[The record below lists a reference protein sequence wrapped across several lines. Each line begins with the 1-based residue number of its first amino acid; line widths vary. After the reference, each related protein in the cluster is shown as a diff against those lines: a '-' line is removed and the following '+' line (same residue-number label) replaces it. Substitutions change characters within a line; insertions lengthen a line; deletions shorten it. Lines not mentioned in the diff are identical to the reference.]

1 MSHTVPRS
9 APEKTPPG
17 QVQSIARAFNVL
29 ESVAGAQAPIGLT
42 EIAEQSGLPTGTVYR
57 LARTLV
63 ELGYL
68 RKDGKSKYTI
78 GSRVLML
85 AHASGEAVVSI
96 SRPYLEDLATASG
109 ETVALGTLQNDS
121 IVYLAQA
128 AGRGTIRTFTEIGQL
143 IHPHCTAIGKALLAD
158 WNVANV
164 KALLA
169 RTGMPK
175 YTERTITDADEFCAV
190 LDVTKQL
197 GYALNEGEQEE
208 GMRCLSVAIPYEG
221 MELGFSLS
229 APTPRMTD
237 EVVEDYVERML
248 ETAQALADDLYAH
261 TSRRGAGHLLEDNH

>member
-1 MSHTVPRS
+1 MSPTVPRS
-9 APEKTPPG
+9 APETTPSG
-17 QVQSIARAFNVL
+17 QVQSIARAFTVL
-29 ESVAGAQAPIGLT
+29 ESVADAQTPIGTT
-42 EIAEQSGLPTGTVYR
+42 EIADRSGLPTGTVYR
-57 LARTLV
+57 MARTLV
-63 ELGYL
+63 ALGYL
-68 RKDGKSKYTI
+68 RKDGRSKYTI

-85 AHASGEAVVSI
+85 ARASGEAVASI
-96 SRPYLEDLATASG
+96 SRPYLDDLATASG
-109 ETVALGTLQNDS
+109 ETVALGTLQDDS

-128 AGRGTIRTFTEIGQL
+128 AGRGTIRTFTEIGQM

-158 WNVANV
+158 WNAANV

-175 YTERTITDADEFCAV
+175 YTERTITDAEKFCAV
-190 LDVTKQL
+190 LEVTKQR

-237 EVVEDYVERML
+237 EIIEAHLERML
-248 ETAQALADDLYAH
+248 ETAQALADDLYTH
-261 TSRRGAGHLLEDNH
+261 TSR